1 MWAMSHHCSQVSAL
15 PKAALQRLDTYV
27 KSMKKSQRN
36 TQAVKTNIREEAAR
50 SLDSD
55 EIMRRITDVLWN
67 ILECL

>member
-1 MWAMSHHCSQVSAL
+1 M
-15 PKAALQRLDTYV
+15 LDTYV

-55 EIMRRITDVLWN
+55 ELMRRITDVLWN
-67 ILECL
+67 VLECL